1 MIPFYEQKAD
11 YLQIE
16 AENMKDFPPHL
27 HLDIE
32 LLYIQKGRIAA
43 QIEEEEYM
51 VEEGRLLLVAPNLVH
66 SYRVLSPAV
75 QTKDILIIGQ
85 PSLAGDYQNRLLTS
99 RPTCPLVEAER
110 LHPDVFY
117 ALAALRDGGKNQEG
131 PEVLKL
137 FFQLILARVFPLLQ
151 WENTEDGLPHSLAAQ
166 VIRYMSEHYR
176 EELSLDTLAATF
188 GVSRYHLS
196 RLFSRTIHTGF
207 YPYLHS
213 LRINYAKGLL
223 QNTGQDILS
232 IALDCGFENQQTFN
246 RVFKSL
252 CGMTP
257 KEYRRCSFGA

>member
-1 MIPFYEQKAD
+1 MIPYYEQKSE
-11 YLQIE
+11 YFQIE
-16 AENMKDFPPHL
+16 SGNMKDFPPHL
-27 HLDIE
+27 HLDVE
-32 LLYIQKGRIAA
+32 LLYTRKGRIAA
-43 QIEEEEYM
+43 QLEEEEYV
-51 VEEGRLLLVAPNLVH
+51 VEEGRLLLIAPNLVH
-66 SYRVLSPAV
+66 SYRVLSPELD
-75 QTKDILIIGQ
+75 TDDIMIIGQ

-99 RPTCPLVEAER
+99 RPVCPLVEAER
-110 LHPDVFY
+110 LHPDVLY
-117 ALAALRDGGKNQEG
+117 ALAALRDGGKNQES

-137 FFQLILARVFPLLQ
+137 FFQLILARVCPLLH
-151 WENTEDGLPHSLAAQ
+151 WRNPDDSLPHSLAAQ
-166 VIRYMSEHYR
+166 VIRYISEHYR

-257 KEYRRCSFGA
+257 KEYRRASFGT